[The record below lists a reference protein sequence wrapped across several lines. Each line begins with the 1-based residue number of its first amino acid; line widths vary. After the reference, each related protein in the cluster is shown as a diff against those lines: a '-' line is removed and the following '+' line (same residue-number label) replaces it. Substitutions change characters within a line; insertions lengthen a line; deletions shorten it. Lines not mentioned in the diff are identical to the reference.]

1 MRSAV
6 QNHLTDLTPEKTGA
20 YLSGGTDSSSVV
32 AFMNERHSPSTP
44 TRSFL
49 PNPLQRNRFCAHHRR
64 AFPRQASE
72 LSLTS
77 RDTYDAIPKLM
88 EYYDEPFA
96 NSSAIGAY
104 PLLPAWRAKP
114 AWTTLL
120 AGDGGDE
127 LFAGNERYATDKRFS
142 LYRHV
147 PAFLRKGLIEPVSS
161 LLPPK

>member
-1 MRSAV
+1 
-6 QNHLTDLTPEKTGA
+6 
-20 YLSGGTDSSSVV
+20 
-32 AFMNERHSPSTP
+32 
-44 TRSFL
+44 
-49 PNPLQRNRFCAHHRR
+49 
-64 AFPRQASE
+64 
-72 LSLTS
+72 
-77 RDTYDAIPKLM
+77 M

-104 PLLPAWRAKP
+104 HCARMARETGV
-114 AWTTLL
+114 TTLR

-161 LLPPK
+161 LLPQNESRFSLPGATSSALTFLFAPHYSYHLLLRHPAGRNVRACFTGKRSTANLAEHSRRNTFILP